1 MVIFI
6 FVSYV
11 FELFFL
17 LDKKNESDIWLVKMG
32 YIVMFFY
39 NYK

>member
-1 MVIFI
+1 MDIFI

>member
-1 MVIFI
+1 MDIFI

-17 LDKKNESDIWLVKMG
+17 LDKKNESDIWLVTMG

>member
-1 MVIFI
+1 MDIFI

-17 LDKKNESDIWLVKMG
+17 LDKKNESDTWLVKMG